1 MIRALPLCIAA
12 IGLCLASCNVVG
24 AISRGDTA
32 TRLADTNS
40 SIGIRARMSRAEG
53 FFLGGVDIEVTDG
66 VALLSGRVPRAED
79 RVEAERIAWTGDNIR
94 EVANEI
100 VVGEGRRLGTRTD
113 DEITAQAVRTA
124 LLGSSDVRSINF
136 NVEVANGVCYLLG
149 VARTAEELDRAAS
162 IAAGVR
168 GVERVVTYVRIEG
181 QPAQ

>member
-12 IGLCLASCNVVG
+12 ICLGLASCNAVG
-24 AISRGDTA
+24 AIARGEGA
-32 TRLADTNS
+32 ERIADTNS

-94 EVANEI
+94 QVANEI
-100 VVGEGRRLGTRTD
+100 VVGDGRGLGTRTG
-113 DEITAQAVRTA
+113 DEVTAQAVRTA
-124 LLGSSDVRSINF
+124 LLADGQVRSIDL

-162 IAAGVR
+162 IAAGVG